1 MSVTGL
7 GTTRK
12 RFHLPIL
19 AIMSAVLILAA
30 FAMSMVELTRF
41 SQSKEFLQV
50 DITVA
55 GVPVSGL
62 KLGDAVSAWQRVYEQ
77 PVELLYQ
84 ESPILLNPAEID
96 FRTNDERMRADVQAR
111 LTGTDNYWLD
121 FWNYLWRRPT
131 NPITISLVADYPQSR
146 LRSYLEDIATRYEQP
161 AGSASFVVD
170 TMTFGSGATGLRL
183 DVDAS
188 IQAIDAA
195 LRRPTDRKVK
205 LVMRSEGGRVATM
218 QTLKE
223 AILTYLTGKG
233 VLIDGQNTIASVMLI
248 DLQTGQ
254 ELSINPDV
262 AYTASSTIKIP
273 ILLNFF
279 RKWDFAPK
287 DEEKWLLAASILCSS
302 NSASN
307 FLMQIAGVGEN
318 ESARL
323 ANGLGQVTTTAQTLG
338 AKNTFIS
345 APLYVADS
353 KYQFSIQRPKT
364 TPNPQLN
371 ARPDP
376 YSQTTAED
384 MAAMLHDLYDC
395 AEYGSGLMAVFPNGY
410 TQNECKQMIEL
421 LSGNIIGRLIELGV
435 PAGTRVAHKNGWARA
450 TVEGINGYTTGDAA
464 IIYTR
469 GGAYI
474 LTVYIWEQ
482 IKPGQEVGSIYPWEA
497 IEGVSRIVYNY
508 FNADNPMLVS
518 RVPENAYTAVE
529 CIMPNVAH
537 LERIDLNNIN
547 NGRFDAN
554 GHIVP
559 DACFNYPA
567 CEIIPPTKLGNPD
580 ASPATPN
587 VISGTREANTSSA
600 TGTPA
605 PTSRSNGSAP
615 TLLPPPK

>member
-1 MSVTGL
+1 
-7 GTTRK
+7 
-12 RFHLPIL
+12 
-19 AIMSAVLILAA
+19 
-30 FAMSMVELTRF
+30 
-41 SQSKEFLQV
+41 
-50 DITVA
+50 
-55 GVPVSGL
+55 
-62 KLGDAVSAWQRVYEQ
+62 
-77 PVELLYQ
+77 
-84 ESPILLNPAEID
+84 
-96 FRTNDERMRADVQAR
+96 MRADVQAR
-111 LTGTDNYWLD
+111 LSGTDNYWLD

-131 NPITISLVADYPQSR
+131 NPITVSLVADYPQSK
-146 LRSYLEDIATRYEQP
+146 LRSYLEDIAARYEQP
-161 AGSASFVVD
+161 AGSASFVAD

-183 DVDAS
+183 DIDAS
-188 IQAIDAA
+188 IEAIDVA

-205 LVMRSEGGRVATM
+205 LVMRSEGGRAATM

-262 AYTASSTIKIP
+262 AYSGVSTIKIP
-273 ILLNFF
+273 ILLNIF
-279 RKWDFAPK
+279 RKLDFAPK
-287 DEEKWLLAASILCSS
+287 DDIKWLMAASILCSS

-307 FLMQIAGVGEN
+307 FLMQISGVGDN
-318 ESARL
+318 ESAQL

-371 ARPDP
+371 ARPDL

-395 AEYGSGLMAVFPNGY
+395 AEYGSGLMAVFPNNY
-410 TQNECKQMIEL
+410 TQIECKQMIEL

-435 PAGTRVAHKNGWARA
+435 PAGTRVAHKNGWGRVS
-450 TVEGINGYTTGDAA
+450 VEGVNGYTTGDAG
-464 IIYTR
+464 IIYSP

-474 LTVYIWEQ
+474 LSIYVWEQ
-482 IKPGQEVGSIYPWEA
+482 IKPGQEVGNIYPWEA

-508 FNADNPMLVS
+508 FNADNPLLVS
-518 RVPENAYTAVE
+518 RVPENPYSAVE
-529 CIMPNVAH
+529 CIMPNVKFP
-537 LERIDLNNIN
+537 ERVDLNNIK

-559 DACFNYPA
+559 DACFNFPA
-567 CEIIPPTKLGNPD
+567 CEAIPPAKLGSPD
-580 ASPATPN
+580 AAPATQNAN
-587 VISGTREANTSSA
+587 VERPQATTSGSA
-600 TGTPA
+600 IITPA
-605 PTSRSNGSAP
+605 PTSGAAGNPPNQP
-615 TLLPPPK
+615 TQPLQPTLPPPPPK